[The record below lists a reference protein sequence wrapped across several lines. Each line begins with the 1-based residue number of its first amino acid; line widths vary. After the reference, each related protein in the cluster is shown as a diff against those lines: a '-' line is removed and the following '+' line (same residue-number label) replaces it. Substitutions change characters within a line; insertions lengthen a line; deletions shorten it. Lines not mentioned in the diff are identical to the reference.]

1 MSAPHGMSRR
11 RSAAVIALVV
21 LATLITFVGSLTVWS
36 KRQLLDNEAWRTSS
50 ARLLQQPAVRSA
62 LATTLVDQL
71 YANVDVEQQLR
82 QNLPAGTKGLAPE
95 LASALQTASTR
106 AAETFLG
113 TARGQQLWVELSG
126 RAHAQ
131 LVRAL
136 EGKSV
141 RGIGTANGEIVLDLR
156 PMLQRLA
163 NRVGVGDRLATALP
177 PDAGRIVLLRS
188 DQLKNA
194 QHAVRVLNALSVVVA
209 IVALA
214 LYAIAIW
221 VARGARLRTLAWS
234 GGSLVLV
241 GLLVLIVR
249 RLVGHWITGSLVKT
263 LANRPA
269 VGQAWLIETDLLRD
283 IALALV
289 LYGVVAIVAAWLGS
303 AARHAVALRAWLAP
317 SFRDHAFAVYAVATV
332 VFLALIAWGPSSG
345 SRRVLG
351 TLVLAALLY
360 TGLTL
365 WRRQMLSENAAPS

>member
-1 MSAPHGMSRR
+1 MLAPHGMSRR

-21 LATLITFVGSLTVWS
+21 LATLVTFVGSLTVWS
-36 KRQLLDNEAWRTSS
+36 KRQLLDNGAWRASS
-50 ARLLQQPAVRSA
+50 ARLLEQPAVRSA
-62 LATTLVDQL
+62 VATTLVDQL
-71 YANVDVEQQLR
+71 YANVDVQKQLEQS
-82 QNLPAGTKGLAPE
+82 LPANAKGLAPE
-95 LASALQTASTR
+95 LAAALQTASTR
-106 AAETFLG
+106 VAETFLAS
-113 TARGQQLWVELSG
+113 ARGQQLWVELSG

-141 RGIGTANGEIVLDLR
+141 RGLGTANGEIVLDLR

-163 NRVGVGDRLATALP
+163 DRVGVGGRLEGALP

-194 QHAVRVLNALSVVVA
+194 QHAVRVLNVLSVVIA

-241 GLLVLIVR
+241 GMLVLIVR

-263 LANRPA
+263 VANRPA
-269 VGQAWLIETDLLRD
+269 VGQLWLIETDLLRD
-283 IALALV
+283 IALALIV
-289 LYGVVAIVAAWLGS
+289 YGVLAIAAAWLGS
-303 AARHAVALRAWLAP
+303 GARHAVALRAWLAP
-317 SFRDHAFAVYAVATV
+317 AFRDHVVAVYTVATV
-332 VFLALIAWGPSSG
+332 VFLALLAWGPSSG
-345 SRRVLG
+345 SRRIWG
-351 TLVLAALLY
+351 TLLLAALLY

-365 WRRQMLSENAAPS
+365 WRRQMLSESKAA